1 MAFRYLIYSTGTP
14 YAGTIL
20 RESATNNPG
29 ANEASLNSD
38 FVIPAI
44 QPLYLWQVDDGDVIP
59 NTDSNIN
66 LYEVEIAPA
75 PTPQDLINYGE
86 VTGITSTKID
96 KVTGFA
102 GKIPVF
108 NVGGNLQN
116 SGYSPAELLAAGSG
130 VTTSLF
136 NQYTGTTAP
145 AQFANKA
152 LLELYTGTTVPN
164 TYYSKIQINAYTGAT
179 NIVIG
184 NKLDAADFN
193 TFTSVTLPTDYF
205 NKTQISLYTGTTAP
219 AQFANKALV
228 ESYTGTTAP
237 NTYLSKTVFNTYS
250 GTTIPNSYFNKT
262 QIIAYTGATDTLI
275 GSKVAKVGAAVT
287 DNIVSFATAGEV
299 KDSGKAF
306 TTTVLGTGTA
316 SNDKVPTEMAVR
328 NAINQAVAAS
338 IVLQG
343 DWNATTNTPD
353 LTVTGITTGSAWRVN
368 TSGTTDLGG
377 ITLWAIGDVAIK
389 SATGWIRVVSQDI
402 AAIWGNISGSISN
415 QPDLVAALNAKLNVT
430 DFQTYSGATNTLIGT
445 KLNTSDFNTYV
456 GTTAPNTYYNK
467 TQINAYSGATLTEIN
482 TKLDEADFNNFTAST
497 QNIGKKIQVV
507 STMTDN
513 ANVVTP
519 LEITWSS
526 ASPYATDMY
535 TFSGGTGIF
544 IKSAGTYE
552 VQYHVLLKN
561 DSANQTHS
569 VGANLLKNGVP
580 QVIAAGAG
588 MLVGP
593 NASGEISLPTTVL
606 TLALNDRL
614 DLAVFRIGNSGN
626 ANLVSGSV
634 FLVVNK
640 LT

>member
-14 YAGTIL
+14 YAGTII

-29 ANEASLNSD
+29 VNEASLNSD

-44 QPLYLWQVDDGDVIP
+44 QPLYLWQVDDSDVIP
-59 NTDSNIN
+59 NTDAKIN
-66 LYEVEIAPA
+66 LYEAAIAPA
-75 PTPQDLINYGE
+75 PTSEDSINYGE

-96 KVTGFA
+96 KVTGVT

-108 NVGGNLQN
+108 NAGGNLQN
-116 SGYSPAELLAAGSG
+116 SGYTPAELIASGSG
-130 VTTSLF
+130 VTTTTF
-136 NQYTGTTAP
+136 NFYTGTTAP
-145 AQFANKA
+145 ATFLGKTAFNT
-152 LLELYTGTTVPN
+152 YSGTTVPN

-193 TFTSVTLPTDYF
+193 TFTSVTLPADYF

-228 ESYTGTTAP
+228 ELYTGTTAP
-237 NTYLSKTVFNTYS
+237 NTYLSKTAFNTYS

-262 QIIAYTGATDTLI
+262 QISAYTGATDTLI
-275 GSKVAKVGAAVT
+275 GTKVAKVGAAVT
-287 DNIVSFATAGEV
+287 DNIVSFAVGGEV
-299 KDSGKAF
+299 KDSGKGF

-316 SNDKVPTEMAVR
+316 SNNLVPTEMAVR

-353 LTVTGITTGSAWRVN
+353 LTVTGITTGNAWRVN
-368 TSGTTDLGG
+368 VSGTTELGG
-377 ITLWAIGDVAIK
+377 ISLWAVGDVAIK

-415 QPDLVAALNAKLNVT
+415 QPDLVDALNAKLNVV
-430 DFQTYSGATNTLIGT
+430 DFETYSGVTNTLIGT
-445 KLNTSDFNTYV
+445 KLNISTFTTYTD
-456 GTTAPNTYYNK
+456 TTTPNTYYNK
-467 TQINAYSGATLTEIN
+467 TQINAYTGATETEIG
-482 TKLDEADFNNFTAST
+482 TKLDIDIFTGYTAST
-497 QNIGKKIQVV
+497 VNKNKKIQVV
-507 STMTDN
+507 STLTSN

-519 LEITWSS
+519 LEITWNS
-526 ASPYATDMY
+526 ASPYETDIY
-535 TFSGGTGIF
+535 TFSGGSAVW

-552 VQYHVLLKN
+552 VQYHILLKN
-561 DSANQTHS
+561 DGSNQTHS

-580 QVIAAGAG
+580 ELVGAGAG
-588 MLVGP
+588 MVVGP
-593 NASGEISLPTTVL
+593 NASGEISLPSAVL
-606 TLALNDRL
+606 TLAVNDRL
-614 DLAVFRIGNSGN
+614 DLAVFRIGNTGN